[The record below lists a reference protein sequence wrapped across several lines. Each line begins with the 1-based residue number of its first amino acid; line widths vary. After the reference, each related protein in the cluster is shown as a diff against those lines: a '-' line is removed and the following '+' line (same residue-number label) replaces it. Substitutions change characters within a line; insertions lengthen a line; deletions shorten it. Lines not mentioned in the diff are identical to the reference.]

1 MTSDRIILRAML
13 VLVLIIAAGEIYL
26 FDVAHRLQMSVTS
39 GVGAAAL
46 GTTIQPS
53 AQDNALNSIE
63 VGDNPVAYQGTITVL
78 QSGSMQVK
86 TQDGTVSFAISAGT
100 KLYTTGAQKSAIEFQ
115 KEMTAYNA
123 QVTQLMQD
131 PTKNAAALKALKLPT
146 AFVQTPLALS
156 DFAVGDSVD
165 VKPSVQ
171 NSDGSYAATAVAL
184 ANAAAP
190 ATSQ

>member
-1 MTSDRIILRAML
+1 ML

-165 VKPSVQ
+165 VTPSVQ